1 MQRFLLLAP
10 IFLATQALAH
20 PGHLATEAGHSHWPA
35 LAAFGGAAA
44 VAVVGVVRR
53 HASRRGERRVT
64 HD

>member
-10 IFLATQALAH
+10 IVLATQAFAH
-20 PGHLATEAGHSHWPA
+20 PGHLATEAGHSHWLA

-44 VAVVGVVRR
+44 VAVIGLVRR
-53 HASRRGERRVT
+53 RASRRGERRIA